1 MGRSFSWPGRI
12 SPSLG
17 PLDDSA
23 GSNVSEVVE
32 YRTWICLICGWIYN
46 EQDGL
51 PAEGIA
57 AGTRFEDIPA
67 AWRCPECAVGK
78 GDFVMA
84 EF

>member
-1 MGRSFSWPGRI
+1 V
-12 SPSLG
+12 
-17 PLDDSA
+17 A
-23 GSNVSEVVE
+23 
-32 YRTWICLICGWIYN
+32 YKTWICLICGWIYN

-51 PAEGIA
+51 PEEGIA

-67 AWRCPECAVGK
+67 DWRCPECAVGK